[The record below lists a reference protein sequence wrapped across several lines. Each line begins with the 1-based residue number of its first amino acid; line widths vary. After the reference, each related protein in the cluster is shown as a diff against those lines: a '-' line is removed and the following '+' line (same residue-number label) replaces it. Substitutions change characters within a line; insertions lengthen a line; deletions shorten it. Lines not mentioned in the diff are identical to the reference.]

1 MRLMAIGTLTGPKI
15 VRRRQRQNEWAKSLA
30 GDILALFVGLGICYS
45 IKLIGDIHIN
55 EIILVPSL
63 ALLLVVNP
71 SRLRLRKRRIG
82 IILTLMLLW
91 LVGQIVTDIYRSVE
105 PHDWLRGQANIVIF
119 MLDLIAITI
128 LLKGNG
134 RRQLIFLYGL
144 AVGLTLSVRLQPGF
158 IEGGREGAIKFAYSP
173 ALFYFVAAATCFF
186 YQRGR
191 YSIVGLI
198 FFADICFNVIFNSR
212 SLTLVIFVATCLIL
226 PVIPE
231 NIGRIRILPPARS
244 RARVF
249 VIVGITLIA
258 GTIASKTMTTLAA
271 SGALGDRAQQ
281 KNQVQTSTGWGIL
294 IGGRPEILVSSQAV
308 IDSPI
313 LGHGSWAKDAKYT
326 RMLADI
332 ESEYGVKVSSAQES
346 RYDYV
351 IPSHSH
357 IMSAWVEAGILGAVF
372 WIYILVLTVKSI
384 LVAARSQLP
393 LKPAYIPLLVL
404 FVWDDMFSPFGGM
417 ARITASF
424 LIVLICDILD
434 PDSSNQQSV
443 ARTLSHTQV
452 PLNRR
457 NLGRIAPHFRSSS

>member
-1 MRLMAIGTLTGPKI
+1 MAIGTLAGPKI
-15 VRRRQRQNEWAKSLA
+15 VRRRQRQNEWAKSLG

-55 EIILVPSL
+55 EIILVPAL

-71 SRLRLRKRRIG
+71 GRLRLRKRRIG
-82 IILTLMLLW
+82 VILVLMLLW
-91 LVGQIVTDIYRSVE
+91 LVGQIATDIYRSVE
-105 PHDWLRGQANIVIF
+105 LHDWLRGQANIVIF

-144 AVGLTLSVRLQPGF
+144 AVGITLSVRLQPGF
-158 IEGGREGAIKFAYSP
+158 IEGGQAGAIKFAYS
-173 ALFYFVAAATCFF
+173 ASLFYFVAAASCFF
-186 YQRGR
+186 YQRGK
-191 YSIVGLI
+191 YSIVGFLL
-198 FFADICFNVIFNSR
+198 FADICFNVIFNLR
-212 SLTLVIFVATCLIL
+212 SLTLIIFIATCLIL

-258 GTIASKTMTTLAA
+258 GAIAGKAMTTLAA
-271 SGALGDRAQQ
+271 SGALGDQAQQ
-281 KNQVQTSTGWGIL
+281 KNQLQTSAGWGIL
-294 IGGRPEILVSSQAV
+294 IGGRPEIIVSSQAV

-332 ESEYGVKVSSAQES
+332 ENEYGMKVSDTQES
-346 RYDYV
+346 RYDFL
-351 IPSHSH
+351 IPAHSH
-357 IMSAWVEAGILGAVF
+357 IMGAWVDAGMLGGAF
-372 WIYILVLTVKSI
+372 WIYILILTGKSI
-384 LVAARSQLP
+384 LTAARSQLP
-393 LKPAYIPLLVL
+393 LKPTYITLLVL
-404 FVWDDMFSPFGGM
+404 FVWDNMFSPFGGG
-417 ARITASF
+417 ARVTASF

-434 PDSSNQQSV
+434 PDSPNHQSV
-443 ARTLSHTQV
+443 AQTFSHTQV